1 MVGILLMSHGRMAE
15 GMLDSSKLFFGDDIP
30 QIKALG
36 LMASD
41 NPEAFDE
48 KIRAAVEEIDDGQG
62 VIAMCDLLGGTPCN
76 RSALVLN
83 DRLQV
88 ITGMNFSILLELLGK
103 RMSVNDISEID
114 IPELI
119 QVGKDGI
126 ISLNEFFKA
135 AQQEES
141 Y

>member
-1 MVGILLMSHGRMAE
+1 MSHGRMAE

-30 QIKALG
+30 QIKALC

-41 NPEAFDE
+41 NPEEFDE

-83 DRLQV
+83 DRMQV

-135 AQQEES
+135 AQQEDS

>member
-30 QIKALG
+30 QIKALC

-41 NPEAFDE
+41 NPEEFDE

-83 DRLQV
+83 DRMQV

>member
-1 MVGILLMSHGRMAE
+1 MSHGRMAE
-15 GMLDSSKLFFGDDIP
+15 GMLDSSKLFFGDDIA
-30 QIKALG
+30 QIKALC

-41 NPEAFDE
+41 NPEEFDE

-83 DRLQV
+83 DRMQV

-126 ISLNEFFKA
+126 ISLNDFFKA
-135 AQQEES
+135 AQQEDN